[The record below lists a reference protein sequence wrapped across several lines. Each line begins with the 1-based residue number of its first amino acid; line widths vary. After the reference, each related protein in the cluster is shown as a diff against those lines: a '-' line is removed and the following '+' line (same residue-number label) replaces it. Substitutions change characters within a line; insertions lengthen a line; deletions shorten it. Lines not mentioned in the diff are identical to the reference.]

1 MYDVTILTCE
11 AYYKPHELNSYI
23 SNILLEEQ
31 LIKESLESNG
41 LKVDVTYWSNKSY
54 DWTSTKSAVFRT
66 VWDYFVNFEKFYSW
80 LNKIK
85 DQTKLINSY
94 ELVNWNINK
103 KYLLDLE
110 SNGINIVPT
119 RLIKK
124 GSTETLKSI
133 CSIEN
138 YGDIVIKPA
147 ISAAAYQ
154 TYKITSNEV
163 NNYEDLFSDLTQEK
177 DMLVQPFF
185 EQITS
190 LGEASLMIFDG
201 NFSHA
206 ILKRAREGDFRVQD
220 DFGGTVEC
228 YIPTEK
234 EISFALDVISACK
247 TKPSYG
253 RVDIVWDK
261 SKEVY
266 LSELELFEPELWFRE
281 NSKSAGML
289 AEAVKKVL

>member
-11 AYYKPHELNSYI
+11 AYYKPRELNSYI

-41 LKVDVTYWSNKSY
+41 IKVDVTYWSNKSY

-66 VWDYFVNFEKFYSW
+66 VWDYFENFEKFYSW

-154 TYKITSNEV
+154 TYKIALNEV
-163 NNYEDLFSDLTQEK
+163 NNYEDLFSDLVQEK

-190 LGEASLMIFDG
+190 LGEASLMVFDG

-206 ILKRAREGDFRVQD
+206 ILKRAKEGDFRVQD

-228 YIPTEK
+228 YSPTKK

-289 AEAVKKVL
+289 AEAVKKIL

>member
-11 AYYKPHELNSYI
+11 AYYKPHKSNSYI

-31 LIKESLESNG
+31 LIKESLENNG

-66 VWDYFVNFEKFYSW
+66 VWDYFENFEKFYSW

-124 GSTETLKSI
+124 GSTETLKS
-133 CSIEN
+133 
-138 YGDIVIKPA
+138 YVQLRTMA
-147 ISAAAYQ
+147 
-154 TYKITSNEV
+154 TSSSSQRSQ
-163 NNYEDLFSDLTQEK
+163 LL
-177 DMLVQPFF
+177 L
-185 EQITS
+185 
-190 LGEASLMIFDG
+190 
-201 NFSHA
+201 
-206 ILKRAREGDFRVQD
+206 
-220 DFGGTVEC
+220 
-228 YIPTEK
+228 
-234 EISFALDVISACK
+234 
-247 TKPSYG
+247 TKPIRLHRMKLIIMKIYFQ
-253 RVDIVWDK
+253 I
-261 SKEVY
+261 
-266 LSELELFEPELWFRE
+266 
-281 NSKSAGML
+281 
-289 AEAVKKVL
+289 

>member
-11 AYYKPHELNSYI
+11 AYYKPHKLNSYI

-31 LIKESLESNG
+31 LIKESLENNG
-41 LKVDVTYWSNKSY
+41 LKVDVTYWSNESY

-66 VWDYFVNFEKFYSW
+66 VWDYFENFEKFYSW

-85 DQTKLINSY
+85 NQTKLINSY

-119 RLIKK
+119 RLINK

-154 TYKITSNEV
+154 TYKIASNEV
-163 NNYEDLFSDLTQEK
+163 NNYEDLFSDLIQEK

-206 ILKRAREGDFRVQD
+206 ILKRAKEGDFRVQD

-228 YIPTEK
+228 YIPTDK

-253 RVDIVWDK
+253 RVDIVWDE

-281 NSKSAGML
+281 HSKSADML
-289 AEAVKKVL
+289 AEAVKKIL

>member
-11 AYYKPHELNSYI
+11 AYYKPRELNSYI

-31 LIKESLESNG
+31 LIKESLENNG
-41 LKVDVTYWSNKSY
+41 LKVDITYWSNESY

-66 VWDYFVNFEKFYSW
+66 VWDYFENFEKFYSW

-154 TYKITSNEV
+154 TYKIALNEV
-163 NNYEDLFSDLTQEK
+163 NNYEDLFSDLVQEK

-190 LGEASLMIFDG
+190 LGEASLMVFDG

-206 ILKRAREGDFRVQD
+206 ILKRAKEGDFRVQD

-228 YIPTEK
+228 YSPTKK

-289 AEAVKKVL
+289 AEAVKKIL

>member
-11 AYYKPHELNSYI
+11 AYYKPRELNSYI

-66 VWDYFVNFEKFYSW
+66 VWDYFENFEKFYSW

-154 TYKITSNEV
+154 TYKIALNEV
-163 NNYEDLFSDLTQEK
+163 NNYEDLFSDLVQEK

-190 LGEASLMIFDG
+190 LGEASLMVFDG

-206 ILKRAREGDFRVQD
+206 ILKRAKEGDFRVQD

-228 YIPTEK
+228 YSPTKK

-289 AEAVKKVL
+289 AEAVKKIL